1 MAAGSTSLCTR
12 ATCSAPA
19 VGKARQRRK
28 SSQSNFPAKN
38 HRCMLTSIFWKDE
51 RNLSNIGTL
60 GRSRRPLRN

>member
-28 SSQSNFPAKN
+28 SSQSNFPVNK
-38 HRCMLTSIFWKDE
+38 IKDVKVKILK
-51 RNLSNIGTL
+51 R
-60 GRSRRPLRN
+60 